1 MTPAARESGDS
12 CAIMLQAPRTL
23 KAPIGWRFS
32 HFNASGPASMRGV
45 LTATPRIRTAA
56 ALTSSSVTISFIV
69 VSALRRKPR
78 IVFAVK
84 FLRLASAWIAAL
96 SIAACSSGSSSTP
109 KQRLSIATGGTGGV
123 FYPYGGGIAKVISE
137 NLPGI
142 EATAE
147 VTAASVDN
155 LKFLKQGTSDIAF
168 TMADT
173 AQDALAGKEGF
184 EGIGAVPVRTLAV
197 LYASYVHLVT
207 LEESGIQRLSDL
219 RGRTVSTGAAGSG
232 TTVLANRMLHAAGL
246 NPERDIRAQSLGVA
260 QSVDAL
266 KDGKIDAFFW
276 NAGLP
281 TASILDLVNTPGIR
295 ARFIATDEIV
305 PLLQRTYGPALY
317 YTAVIPKGT
326 YKTNPDVP
334 VVAVANLLVVSE
346 SMPETLAHDITRLL
360 FDEKSE
366 LAAIHPQAS
375 ELAIETALKGSP
387 IPFHAGAERYYR
399 ERQVWPE

>member
-1 MTPAARESGDS
+1 VE
-12 CAIMLQAPRTL
+12 L
-23 KAPIGWRFS
+23 
-32 HFNASGPASMRGV
+32 
-45 LTATPRIRTAA
+45 
-56 ALTSSSVTISFIV
+56 
-69 VSALRRKPR
+69 
-78 IVFAVK
+78 
-84 FLRLASAWIAAL
+84 LRLAAAGITAL
-96 SIAACSSGSSSTP
+96 SIAAACSGGSSSSTV

-137 NLPGI
+137 NLPGV

-173 AQDALAGKEGF
+173 AQDALRGQEGF
-184 EGIGAVPVRTLAV
+184 DGVGAVPVRTLAV
-197 LYASYVHLVT
+197 LYSSYVHLVT
-207 LEESGIQRLSDL
+207 LDGSGIRRISDL

-246 NPERDIRAQSLGVA
+246 NPQRDIRAQSLGVA

-266 KDGKIDAFFW
+266 KDGKIAAFFW

-281 TASILDLVNTPGIR
+281 TASILDLVNTPGIQ

-305 PLLQRTYGPALY
+305 PLLHQTYGSSLY
-317 YTAVIPKGT
+317 YTAIIPRGT

-334 VVAVANLLVVSE
+334 VVAVANLLVVAE
-346 SMPETLAHDITRLL
+346 SMPEPLAHDITKLL
-360 FDEKSE
+360 FDKKRE

-387 IPFHAGAERYYR
+387 IPFHPGAERYYR
-399 ERQVWPE
+399 ERQVWSQ